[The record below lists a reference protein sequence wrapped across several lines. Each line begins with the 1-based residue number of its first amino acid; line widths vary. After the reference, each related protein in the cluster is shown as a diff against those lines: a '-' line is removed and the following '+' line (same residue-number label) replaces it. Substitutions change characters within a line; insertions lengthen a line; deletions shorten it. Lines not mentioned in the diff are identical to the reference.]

1 MTDVDAIIIEGEIW
15 KFTTLKNGCSRI
27 TIEFNIP
34 NTQIYRRQFPEV
46 ARVAVAPLKDE
57 E

>member
-1 MTDVDAIIIEGEIW
+1 MTDEAIIIEGEIW